1 MTQALSVETR
11 VQLQLPFEL
20 RLFDRSRGFQLP
32 DGSVLSPDAALIQQH
47 RWDALTPGSSG
58 TALGGACVP
67 DAQH

>member
-20 RLFDRSRGFQLP
+20 RLSDRSRGFQLP

-47 RWDALTPGSSG
+47 RWDALTPCTCG
-58 TALGGACVP
+58 TS
-67 DAQH
+67 